1 MMQQQ
6 RAICNSSVRMR
17 RPDALL
23 FDFNGTLSDDEPLVC
38 RIFVDLFAE
47 LGRPLAPD
55 EYFARFV
62 GRTDDEI
69 VRDWL
74 GLDFPD
80 VDAVVEARV
89 RRYILAA
96 AGGPAVALPVP
107 GA

>member
-23 FDFNGTLSDDEPLVC
+23 FDFNGTLSDDELLVC
-38 RIFVDLFAE
+38 RIFVELFAE

-55 EYFARFV
+55 DYFARFV

-74 GLDFPD
+74 GPEFPD
-80 VDAVVEARV
+80 VDAVVAERV
-89 RRYILAA
+89 ERYLAA
-96 AGGPAVALPVP
+96 AADGSTVAAPVRE
-107 GA
+107 